1 MNSNGVV
8 LDDANHRY
16 TVRLIERDG
25 DAYTAM
31 GWLNYDD
38 EGRFVGAL
46 SAPLRLALD
55 GDAVSALP

>member
-1 MNSNGVV
+1 M

-16 TVRLIERDG
+16 AVRLIERGG

-55 GDAVSALP
+55 GDTVRALP